1 MTARVHVFAPYMHA
15 HVCVCTIHACTH
27 VFLSPRAAIP
37 TCSHGPGK
45 ALNPAPGQ
53 QAGRQRCGCCLPPRP
68 HLVAAEADVEV
79 VEILE
84 ALGGEA
90 GATGKGRAGGQR
102 REVVVQDLA
111 WQCQGEAAVVVAEGA
126 ELGGAGGGSQGQPGA
141 GVTRPGTGSITYWGW
156 LGSSLW
162 GQQRA
167 GITPQ
172 GQLGGGGGVTLPR
185 WPGGLVSPPWV
196 QLGIGITCPDS
207 DTHPGWPEALVSPT
221 QDGRGGLVSPLWG
234 PQHHLFGMAGG
245 GAGITRGDITPPPH
259 GPTPPGDTGRDRHL
273 VAAGAGAAGVAG
285 GGPVGGVTPQVGA
298 GWAGLAG
305 ARATVHG
312 IPRGTRGAGS
322 SRLRG
327 AASAEGC
334 HPSQHISDVDRVQ
347 LGHVAG
353 VPPALAPRAPV
364 TIAHP
369 CPPAPAAPPGG
380 YVTPCPSP
388 PRGRGC
394 AGKPR

>member
-1 MTARVHVFAPYMHA
+1 M
-15 HVCVCTIHACTH
+15 
-27 VFLSPRAAIP
+27 
-37 TCSHGPGK
+37 
-45 ALNPAPGQ
+45 
-53 QAGRQRCGCCLPPRP
+53 
-68 HLVAAEADVEV
+68 
-79 VEILE
+79 
-84 ALGGEA
+84 
-90 GATGKGRAGGQR
+90 
-102 REVVVQDLA
+102 
-111 WQCQGEAAVVVAEGA
+111 
-126 ELGGAGGGSQGQPGA
+126 
-141 GVTRPGTGSITYWGW
+141 
-156 LGSSLW
+156 
-162 GQQRA
+162 
-167 GITPQ
+167 
-172 GQLGGGGGVTLPR
+172 
-185 WPGGLVSPPWV
+185 VSPSLDGQGGWYH
-196 QLGIGITCPDS
+196 L
-207 DTHPGWPEALVSPT
+207 PGYSWGLASPVLTVTPT
-221 QDGRGGLVSPLWG
+221 QDGQRHWCHPPRMSAPRRGLVSPLWG